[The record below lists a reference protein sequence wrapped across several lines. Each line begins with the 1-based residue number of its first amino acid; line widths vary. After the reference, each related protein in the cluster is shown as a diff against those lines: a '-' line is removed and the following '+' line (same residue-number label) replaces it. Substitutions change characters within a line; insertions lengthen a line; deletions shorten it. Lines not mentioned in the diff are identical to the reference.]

1 MRRAAWLL
9 AGLLAAA
16 PVAASAQEAP
26 AALDASPASRLPEIP
41 LTEAQEARARELEGQ
56 LKCPVCRSQSIRSSN
71 SFMAEDMQR
80 KVREMVAAGASDRE
94 ILDWFEARYGPY
106 ILLTPPARGFN
117 LVAWL
122 LPFLVVLAG
131 GAGVALAARRWKRR
145 GPPSP
150 PPPDPADSPY
160 ASRLDRELEETR

>member
-9 AGLLAAA
+9 AGLLAASA
-16 PVAASAQEAP
+16 PAAPAQEAP
-26 AALDASPASRLPEIP
+26 AALAASPASRLPEIP
-41 LTEAQEARARELEGQ
+41 LTEAQEARAREIEGK

-71 SFMAEDMQR
+71 SVMAGDMQR
-80 KVREMVAAGASDRE
+80 KVREMVAAGSSEQE

-106 ILLTPPARGFN
+106 ILLTPSTRGFN

-131 GAGVALAARRWKRR
+131 GVGVALAARRWKRR

-150 PPPDPADSPY
+150 PPPEPADSPY